1 MISRSPQP
9 VFAVLWLLW
18 SLALFGSVIREV
30 PRLWLFAAFF
40 VLEGAAVLIQS
51 GMRDTLSEIWTWTHR
66 KLSKPSSGFARGWNA
81 MLLAYILLI
90 AYVVGDSLV
99 VNGMPEWLATILGGL
114 VTIWLWDH
122 WTDPVTHG

>member
-1 MISRSPQP
+1 
-9 VFAVLWLLW
+9 
-18 SLALFGSVIREV
+18 
-30 PRLWLFAAFF
+30 
-40 VLEGAAVLIQS
+40 
-51 GMRDTLSEIWTWTHR
+51 
-66 KLSKPSSGFARGWNA
+66 